1 MTTAPTIETQR
12 LRLRH
17 HVMTDVT
24 TMAPAFASDWSRYM
38 GGPIS
43 RDDLWRWIAAETISW
58 EWLGFGSWAIELRD
72 SGELIGQV
80 GINQPPRFPEIELG
94 WAIFPAHEGQGYAF
108 EAAKAARDWGFDS
121 RGLQTLV
128 SYIDPENARSIALA
142 KRLGAALDPN
152 AQGEDPE
159 DLVYRHFPSTD
170 GSVEAYA

>member
-17 HVMTDVT
+17 HRSEDITPMV
-24 TMAPAFASDWSRYM
+24 PLFASDWARYM

-43 RDDLWRWIAAETISW
+43 HDELWRWIAAETISW
-58 EWLGFGSWAIELRD
+58 DWLGFGSWAVELRD

-80 GINQPPRFPEIELG
+80 GINKPPRFPEIELG
-94 WAIFPAHEGQGYAF
+94 WTIFPTHEGKGYAF
-108 EAAKAARDWGFDS
+108 EAAEAARDWGFETL
-121 RGLQTLV
+121 GLQTLV

-142 KRLGAALDPN
+142 KRLGAELDSN
-152 AQGEDPE
+152 AQSEDPE
-159 DLVYRHFPSTD
+159 DLVYRHFPATD